1 MRRSNRKAVP
11 THMPMSTMTSSL
23 YPLMTWLSPSF
34 PVGAYSFSHGLENAV
49 ETGLITDTETAMNW
63 IRDLLTVGDGHA
75 DLVFLAHAWE
85 AGDDEAAL
93 REVHELALAFQ
104 PSEEIRLESTAQ
116 GNSFLK
122 TIANTWPCDVVATL
136 QRIAGNAV
144 VYPVALGAVARAHNV
159 YRDTTLE
166 AYGHAFI
173 ANLVSAA
180 VRLVPL
186 GQTDGQRI
194 TASLQAS
201 VSSEATR
208 AAATPLHLV
217 SSSCLMADITS
228 MRHEVQYTR
237 LFRS

>member
-1 MRRSNRKAVP
+1 MHTN
-11 THMPMSTMTSSL
+11 TITMSSDL

-49 ETGLITDTETAMNW
+49 ETGLIADSDGAKRW
-63 IRDLLTVGDGHA
+63 ISDLLTLGDGHA
-75 DLVFLAHAWE
+75 DLVFLAHAWA
-85 AGDDEAAL
+85 AGDDPQAL
-93 REVHELALAFQ
+93 AEVHELALAFQ
-104 PSEEIRLESTAQ
+104 PSEEIRVESTAQ
-116 GNSFLK
+116 GNSFLR
-122 TIANTWPCDVVATL
+122 TVADTWPCDIIKTL
-136 QRIAGNAV
+136 QHIAGETV
-144 VYPVALGAVARAHNV
+144 VYPVALGAVARAHAV
-159 YRDTTLE
+159 AQDATLE

-194 TASLQAS
+194 TASLQAT
-201 VSSEATR
+201 VNSEALR
-208 AAATPLHLV
+208 AAATPLQYV

-228 MRHEVQYTR
+228 MQHEIQYTR